1 MRVNSEVQAPR
12 QPVRER
18 QPAPAEET
26 RERAN
31 RTQEKQ
37 PEPPKSEGPVGGNLD
52 TQA

>member
-1 MRVNSEVQAPR
+1 VRINSDVQAPR

-26 RERAN
+26 REKAPRVE
-31 RTQEKQ
+31 EKQ
-37 PEPPKSEGPVGGNLD
+37 PAPRQPVGDVGRNLD